1 MYGGQNTNLPI
12 KLNMSGV
19 MPVIFANAIL
29 AIPATLAMIIVP
41 KEGSFWD
48 KTVNFLS
55 SNSWFYPFI
64 LFVLI
69 IAFGY
74 FYITISFNPIEVANN
89 LKNNGGSIPG
99 IRPGRPTAEYISK
112 VLNKITLIGS
122 LFLSV
127 VAIVPII
134 ANLITNRAISGLAF
148 GGTSLLIVVGV
159 ALETARDLAAQMSI
173 RGYRGFLQ

>member
-1 MYGGQNTNLPI
+1 M
-12 KLNMSGV
+12 
-19 MPVIFANAIL
+19 
-29 AIPATLAMIIVP
+29 
-41 KEGSFWD
+41 
-48 KTVNFLS
+48 
-55 SNSWFYPFI
+55 
-64 LFVLI
+64 FVLI

>member
-1 MYGGQNTNLPI
+1 
-12 KLNMSGV
+12 
-19 MPVIFANAIL
+19 
-29 AIPATLAMIIVP
+29 MIICRKKVRSGIKP
-41 KEGSFWD
+41 LIFIKQ
-48 KTVNFLS
+48 FLV
-55 SNSWFYPFI
+55 YPFI